1 MLSDNNIGMDK
12 VLAKALTVLLG
23 GNSIEDLS
31 LSWNRLRSED
41 LIPMLQVGCKSLK
54 VLDIKFNRLDDQ
66 LARSVAKLLN
76 ESKTMLQLDLSYNY
90 FGYETYE
97 FFGRALV
104 ECKQLNLFRIKG
116 NSLKEE
122 EIQQFES
129 LLPR

>member
-97 FFGRALV
+97 SVGRALV